1 MPSSISDNQK
11 QMAAMMPNAS
21 ISMGGMDRNVSREK
35 LSIKSFMAPP
45 AKQHT
50 PFYIGK
56 VR

>member
-1 MPSSISDNQK
+1 MPSSISNSQK

-35 LSIKSFMAPP
+35 LSIKFFMAPP

-50 PFYIGK
+50 PF
-56 VR
+56 